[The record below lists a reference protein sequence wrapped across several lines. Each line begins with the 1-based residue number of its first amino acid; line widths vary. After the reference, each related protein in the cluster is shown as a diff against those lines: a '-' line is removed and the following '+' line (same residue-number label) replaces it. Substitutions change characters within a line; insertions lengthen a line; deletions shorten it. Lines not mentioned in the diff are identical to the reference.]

1 MTFFNSKLLILKIL
15 LGVFVFLVISLSAYM
30 FLRTPSNDRDWNP
43 DQAILA
49 EAIFNGDKVTVKNI
63 RNNKYR
69 TVDDFDVRYYDKTF
83 DLNKIKKVYYVVE
96 PFSAIAGPAHTFL
109 TFEFEGDDYLSISI
123 EIRKRKGEVFNE
135 LLSAINYYELMYVV
149 ADENDVVKL
158 RSNYRHDMVFMYP
171 MKAEIE
177 DVRALFTNMLKRA
190 NKLAKEPEFYNL
202 FYNTCTTNIVDH
214 VNELRVKAPQ
224 IPYGLSIWLPAYSDT
239 LAFNLGLIDTDLA
252 IEHARIRYFINQR
265 AEKYADH
272 PNFSKLIRD
281 TNK

>member
-1 MTFFNSKLLILKIL
+1 MTFFILRKILKIAGL
-15 LGVFVFLVISLSAYM
+15 LLAIGAIALTGFM
-30 FLRTPSNDRDWNP
+30 FLRTPTNDRDWNP
-43 DQAILA
+43 DQKVLA
-49 EAIFNGDKVTVKNI
+49 ESVFDGDKVHIKNI

-83 DLNKIKKVYYVVE
+83 DLNKIAKVYYVVE
-96 PFSAIAGPAHTFL
+96 PFSPIAGPAHTFL
-109 TFEFEGDDYLSISI
+109 TFEFTDGNYLSISI
-123 EIRKRKGEVFNE
+123 EIRKRRGEVFNE
-135 LLSAINYYELMYVV
+135 LLSAINYYELMYVI

-177 DVRALFTNMLKRA
+177 DVRALFVNMLKRA

-214 VNELRVKAPQ
+214 VNELRVKAPK
-224 IPYGLSIWLPAYSDT
+224 IPYGLSIWLPAYSDA
-239 LAFNLGLIDTDLA
+239 LAFGLGLIDTDLT
-252 IEHARIRYFINQR
+252 IEQARIRYFINQR
-265 AEKYADH
+265 AEKYGDN

-281 TNK
+281 TSK